1 MRYTAD
7 HKQHTRERIV
17 RAAARRFRARGS
29 TGAAIA
35 GMMRE
40 LRLTHGGFYR
50 HFPSKHALFTEALSS
65 ALDEV
70 ADRMDAAADSAPAG
84 RAFEALVNT
93 YLSTEHCAHPEAGC
107 PVAALG
113 AEIARLP
120 RSQRASARQAIA
132 RYIKRVARH
141 VPGATPLARERRA
154 EVLFSAMAGT
164 LSAARAES
172 DETAREQLLLEARK
186 FFATTGRA

>member
-120 RSQRASARQAIA
+120 TSQRASARQAIA

-172 DETAREQLLLEARK
+172 DETAREQLLREARR
-186 FFATTGRA
+186 FFATAWQA

>member
-113 AEIARLP
+113 PEIARLP
-120 RSQRASARQAIA
+120 KAQRASARQSIA

-164 LSAARAES
+164 LSAARAEA

-186 FFATTGRA
+186 FFATAGRA